1 MGTPQLGQNFEPE
14 DNLLPQLVQKAA
26 IGFGAV
32 VGISCGASG
41 DNTSGFTTAVTTSLE
56 ISGEDTNVFSGLSSD
71 SQSSENVSG
80 EYLDWLRVRFVS
92 LDHNIASTMMPIPVN
107 KKA

>member
-1 MGTPQLGQNFEPE
+1 MGMPQLGQNFEPE
-14 DNLLPQLVQKAA
+14 DNLLPQLVQKAV
-26 IGFGAV
+26 IGFGAA

-41 DNTSGFTTAVTTSLE
+41 DNTSGFTTAVATSLE
-56 ISGEDTNVFSGLSSD
+56 ISGEDSNVSSGLSSD

-107 KKA
+107 NKA

>member
-14 DNLLPQLVQKAA
+14 DNLLPQLVQKAG
-26 IGFGAV
+26 IGFGAG
-32 VGISCGASG
+32 VGISCGTSG
-41 DNTSGFTTAVTTSLE
+41 DNTSGITAVVATSLE
-56 ISGEDTNVFSGLSSD
+56 ISGEGTKVSSGLSFD

-107 KKA
+107 NKA

>member
-1 MGTPQLGQNFEPE
+1 MDTPQLGQNFEAE

-26 IGFGAV
+26 IGFGAA
-32 VGISCGASG
+32 GISCGASG
-41 DNTSGFTTAVTTSLE
+41 DNTSGFTTAVATSLE
-56 ISGEDTNVFSGLSSD
+56 ISGEDSNVSSGLSSD

-107 KKA
+107 NKA

>member
-41 DNTSGFTTAVTTSLE
+41 DN
-56 ISGEDTNVFSGLSSD
+56 ISGESKVTI
-71 SQSSENVSG
+71 E
-80 EYLDWLRVRFVS
+80 
-92 LDHNIASTMMPIPVN
+92 
-107 KKA
+107 

>member
-1 MGTPQLGQNFEPE
+1 MGTPQLGQNFELG
-14 DNLLPQLVQKAA
+14 DNLLPQLVQKVA

-41 DNTSGFTTAVTTSLE
+41 DNTSGFTTAVATSLE
-56 ISGEDTNVFSGLSSD
+56 ISGEDTNVSSGLSSD

-107 KKA
+107 NKA

>member
-1 MGTPQLGQNFEPE
+1 MGTPQLGQNFESE

-26 IGFGAV
+26 IGFGAA
-32 VGISCGASG
+32 VGISCVTSG
-41 DNTSGFTTAVTTSLE
+41 DNTSGITTAVATSLE
-56 ISGEDTNVFSGLSSD
+56 ISGEDMLVSSGLSSD

-107 KKA
+107 NKA